1 MDSGSETTSV
11 KQGGTVNMI
20 TTGKMIMLAIVM
32 GAALP
37 VLAADKDV
45 VDIKEGMVV
54 RGATELPKLLYIVP
68 WRKSGVGDILLQPGT
83 SIFGDELAPI
93 DREVFQRQVHYHEML
108 QTRELAQRR

>member
-1 MDSGSETTSV
+1 MSYS
-11 KQGGTVNMI
+11 M
-20 TTGKMIMLAIVM
+20 TGKLTLAAVAM
-32 GAALP
+32 AMALP
-37 VLAADKDV
+37 VLAAEKDV

-68 WRKSGVGDILLQPGT
+68 WRKSGVGDMLLQPGT
-83 SIFGDELAPI
+83 SVFGDELAPI